1 MLSRDKYC
9 ALISVA
15 PRWSIAT
22 YLDSGNKSTPRRYT
36 RIKGVLDDA
45 LEAYAQ
51 KGGPFHNKSEFF
63 TDENT
68 HKFQHGSGFHCIKQ
82 LDGSVKEAYYALHHL
97 KGIVRDCEKTKFP
110 SGLAEYTKSEDALT
124 DADYRADFH
133 RIQLQLTTII
143 LEDVLHRS
151 GAYHHHRGI
160 IYRSACVGLSIIYML
175 CYETQIG

>member
-9 ALISVA
+9 ALIYVS

-51 KGGPFHNKSEFF
+51 KGGPFHKKAEFY

-68 HKFQHGSGFHCIKQ
+68 HKFQHGTGFHCIKQ

-97 KGIVRDCEKTKFP
+97 KAIVRDFEKMKIP
-110 SGLAEYTKSEDALT
+110 SGLAEYTKMADSLT
-124 DADYRADFH
+124 DADYRTDFH
-133 RIQLQLTTII
+133 RIRLQLSTII
-143 LEDVLHRS
+143 LDDVIHKS
-151 GAYHHHRGI
+151 GSYHYPRGI
-160 IYRSACVGLSIIYML
+160 IEVHV
-175 CYETQIG
+175 